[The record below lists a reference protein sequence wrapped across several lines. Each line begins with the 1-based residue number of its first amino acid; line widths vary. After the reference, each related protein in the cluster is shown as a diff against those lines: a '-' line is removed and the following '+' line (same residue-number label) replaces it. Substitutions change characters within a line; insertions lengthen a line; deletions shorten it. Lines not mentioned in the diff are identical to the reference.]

1 MDSNT
6 PTKQIFSI
14 VLTGGPCAGKTTA
27 LDRLSAYLRERG
39 YRVFTVPEAATMLFS
54 NGVFFSDIA
63 AEDKLIN
70 FQTTLISTQISL
82 EDKFRDLAA
91 NTDET
96 CVLICD
102 RGACDGKAYLTPEGW
117 KTVLANMGVS
127 NEGLIRE
134 GRYDAVLHL
143 VTAAKG
149 AEPFYSLV
157 SNDTRTESVTEA
169 CKLDEKT
176 QQAWMGHPRHCVFD
190 NENNTNFEQKMRRVV
205 DTVAKVVGLPLVQR
219 TPTKFLL
226 KENPITSITSLE
238 VGGPD
243 DDGFAV
249 ALRRELND
257 SGESGD
263 HLQVFDVEK
272 IYVVVGGGPEDYGP
286 QAHGELPLEMT
297 STLQYSFIRRRSQ
310 KGFSVYGHTTVSTHK
325 SGERVEVKRIITR
338 PEFEWMRSMYA
349 DTTRN
354 VVIQRRYCFLWQ
366 GKTYSLYRYLEPLQS
381 LFILHCQAAWRPKD
395 SEEDVDS
402 TVTFPPFLN
411 VDEPLKEDG
420 KFSAYRISLKKTDLV
435 GSPPAPPALPAA
447 AEEEKKI

>member
-1 MDSNT
+1 MDNKS
-6 PTKQIFSI
+6 KQIFSI

-63 AEDKLIN
+63 EEGKLIN
-70 FQTTLISTQISL
+70 FQTTLMSTQLDL
-82 EDKFRDLAA
+82 EDKFRELAK

-117 KTVLANMGVS
+117 QQVMAQKGLD
-127 NEGLIRE
+127 NEVVIRE
-134 GRYDAVLHL
+134 GRYDAVLHM

-149 AEPFYSLV
+149 AESFYSLV
-157 SNDTRTESVTEA
+157 SNDTRTESISQA
-169 CKLDEKT
+169 CQLDERT
-176 QQAWMGHPRHCVFD
+176 QQAWMGHPRHYVFD
-190 NENNTNFEQKMRRVV
+190 NENKTNFEQKMRRVV

-226 KENPITSITSLE
+226 NEQNPIIRSPQSVEGAAETTPS
-238 VGGPD
+238 D
-243 DDGFAV
+243 DLVAD
-249 ALRRELND
+249 ALRREL
-257 SGESGD
+257 SAVGECGE

-272 IYVVVGGGPEDYGP
+272 IYVLVGGGPEDYGP
-286 QAHGELPLEMT
+286 QAHGEMPLEMT

-325 SGERVEVKRIITR
+325 SGERVEVKRIMTR

-349 DTTRN
+349 DPKRN

-366 GKTYSLYRYLEPLQS
+366 GKTYSLYRYLEPLDS
-381 LFILHCQAAWRPKD
+381 LFILHCQAAWKPKD
-395 SEEDVDS
+395 SVDRGSEDVDS
-402 TVTFPPFLN
+402 KVVFPPFLN
-411 VDEPLKEDG
+411 VGESLNEDG
-420 KFSAYRISLKKTDLV
+420 KFSAYRISLKADARGTT
-435 GSPPAPPALPAA
+435 AA
-447 AEEEKKI
+447 VENKV